1 MNWTEL
7 NDSNN
12 TMRFLG
18 GETGFRHPRIQVSV
32 IDWVFSTQT
41 SEQEEMFMDV
51 CSILFLFFLY
61 ICLCIYLQ
69 IQFWAVVYLW

>member
-1 MNWTEL
+1 
-7 NDSNN
+7 
-12 TMRFLG
+12 MRLLG
-18 GETGFRHPRIQVSV
+18 GETGFRHPRIPA
-32 IDWVFSTQT
+32 IDWVFSTRT

-69 IQFWAVVYLW
+69 IQFWAVVYL